1 MLSTELKSKIN
12 QLWDMFWSRGLSNPI
27 QSIEQMSYLLFMR
40 RLDQTDLD
48 QEERAD
54 FAEGKYASLFDGK
67 WDTSRTDGEGNP
79 ILISKDELRWSNFR
93 EKETQDKYDHIKEN
107 VFPFIKSLN
116 PEQSHF
122 SKHMEN
128 AVFLIPSPNLLEDAI
143 KSIDDIFNYIQGDRK
158 KGQAFQDTQ
167 GDVYEYLL
175 SELKESGKN
184 GQFRTPR
191 HLIRFLVE
199 IIDPDINDCIC
210 DPASGTGGFLLS
222 AYQYI
227 LAKHTSEK
235 NLIEDEDGFYN
246 GNGDKIKD
254 TEYWDKLWTDTFF
267 GFDIDPTM
275 VRIGLMNLM
284 LHGIKVPHIEN
295 ADTLSK
301 RYEDRFPDGVYSVV
315 LANPP
320 FTGKISK
327 TEKSDQF
334 RVNTN
339 STELLFID
347 RIMKMLQ
354 KDGKGGVIIPEGVLF
369 GSAKAN
375 KHLRELLLKDCQ
387 LEAVISLPS
396 GVFKPYTGVKT
407 AILIFTKAQQNSQQF
422 HTEKVWFYQLQSDGY
437 SLDDN
442 RRKLKEKPLPEAV
455 QQWKERADKSTTEER
470 KGQHFFVSL
479 EEIKQN
485 DYDLSFNRYK
495 EFVYEEQKYDPP
507 KKILEALMILEK
519 EIMEDMEE
527 LNDLIG

>member
-1 MLSTELKSKIN
+1 MLSSDLKSKIN

-27 QSIEQMSYLLFMR
+27 QSIEQMSYLLFVR
-40 RLDQTDLD
+40 RLDQVDSED
-48 QEERAD
+48 SKRSN
-54 FAEGKYASLFDGK
+54 FAEEDYESIFAGE
-67 WDTSRTDGEGNP
+67 WDTGKRDGDGNVIYIP
-79 ILISKDELRWSNFR
+79 KEELRWTKFKKR
-93 EKETQDKYDHIKEN
+93 ETQDKYNHIKEN

-116 PEQSHF
+116 PEKSLF

-128 AVFLIPSPNLLEDAI
+128 AVFLIPSAILLEDAI
-143 KSIDDIFNYIQGDRK
+143 TSIDEIFELIQSDRN
-158 KGQAFQDTQ
+158 KGQEFQDTQ

-199 IIDPDINDCIC
+199 LIDPDLNDRIC
-210 DPASGTGGFLLS
+210 DPASGTSGFLLS
-222 AYQYI
+222 AYQHI
-227 LAKHTSEK
+227 LAKHSSK
-235 NLIEDEDGFYN
+235 NKLVEDEDGFFN
-246 GNGDKIKD
+246 GKGDKIKD
-254 TEYWDKLWTDTFF
+254 EENWTKLWTDTFF

-301 RYEDRFPDGVYSVV
+301 KYEEQYQDGQYSVV

-327 TEKSDQF
+327 NDKSDEF
-334 RVNTN
+334 RINTN
-339 STELLFID
+339 STELLFLD
-347 RIMKMLQ
+347 RIIKMLQ
-354 KDGKGGVIIPEGVLF
+354 AGGKAGVIIPEGVLF
-369 GSAKAN
+369 GSTKAT
-375 KHLRELLLKDCQ
+375 KQLRELLLRDCQ

-407 AILIFTKAQQNSQQF
+407 AMLLFTKSEHNSRQF
-422 HTEKVWFYQLQSDGY
+422 HTDRVWFYQLLSDGY

-442 RRKLKEKPLPEAV
+442 RRRLIGNPLPGV
-455 QQWKERADKSTTEER
+455 VSHYKNRIKESFEEER
-470 KGQHFFVSL
+470 KGQHFFVPLS
-479 EEIKQN
+479 EIKDN

-495 EFVYEEQKYDPP
+495 EFVYDEQTYEQP
-507 KKILEALMILEK
+507 KKILESLLKLEK
-519 EIMEDMEE
+519 EILEDINE
-527 LNDLIG
+527 LKGLIG

>member
-1 MLSTELKSKIN
+1 MLSSELKSKIN

-27 QSIEQMSYLLFMR
+27 QAIEQMSYLLFMR
-40 RLDQTDLD
+40 RLDQMDT
-48 QEERAD
+48 EEIEKHQFSGTAY
-54 FAEGKYASLFDGK
+54 ESIFDGD
-67 WDTSRTDGEGNP
+67 WDTGKIDGEKKP
-79 ILISKDELRWSNFR
+79 ILIPKEELRWTNFKER
-93 EKETQDKYDHIKEN
+93 ETQDKYDHVKEN

-116 PEQSHF
+116 PKKSQF

-143 KSIDDIFNYIQGDRK
+143 KSIDDIFKYIQSDRN
-158 KGQAFQDTQ
+158 KGQEFQDTQ

-199 IIDPDINDCIC
+199 IIDPDRNDRIC

-235 NLIEDEDGFYN
+235 DLIEDEDGFYH
-246 GNGDKIKD
+246 GKGDKIKD
-254 TEYWDKLWTDTFF
+254 PKYWEKLWDDTFF

-301 RYEDRFPDGVYSVV
+301 KYEDRFQDGAYSVV

-339 STELLFID
+339 STELLFVD

-354 KDGKGGVIIPEGVLF
+354 TGGKGGVIIPEGVLF
-369 GSAKAN
+369 GSSKAN
-375 KHLRELLLKDCQ
+375 KQLRELLLKDCQ

-407 AILIFTKAQQNSQQF
+407 AILIFTKAQQGSQQF

-442 RRKLKEKPLPEAV
+442 RRRLKDKPLPEAV
-455 QQWKERADKSTTEER
+455 QLWKERAEKSTTEER
-470 KGQHFFVSL
+470 KGQHFFVPL
-479 EEIKQN
+479 EEIKEN

-495 EFVYEEQKYDPP
+495 EFFYEEQRYDPP
-507 KKILEALMILEK
+507 KKILEALMALEK
-519 EIMEDMEE
+519 EILRDMEE
-527 LNDLIG
+527 LNDLVG